1 MGLNGITYIVES
13 NLLQQKPKRKTK
25 INKENFDMF
34 CKGYIFSK
42 LAGYRFG
49 VEFCNNFKVNDL
61 LIYHER
67 NCTDKI
73 KKYILQNYVQ

>member
-13 NLLQQKPKRKTK
+13 NLRQQKPSRKTK
-25 INKENFDMF
+25 ILKDNFDMF
-34 CKGYIFSK
+34 CKGFIFSK
-42 LAGYRFG
+42 LAGCSFG
-49 VEFCNNFKVNDL
+49 VEFCNTFRVNDL

-73 KKYILQNYVQ
+73 KKYISKYYIQ